1 MSLRNESEAA
11 LRVFYAAHKFLN
23 DFGICWLPVDPI
35 DIIARQSNWRLK
47 YVHQLAEEIGK
58 SISYVCDHVMRSKDG
73 LAMYDAACDQYDI
86 ILNAGDEIPQT
97 RMLWTAIHEIGHIY
111 LGHLK
116 SSRVRSITAD
126 NLDIDVYDQL
136 EFEADIFAGEVLASK
151 WIMRHLDIVD
161 ERDIAL
167 ICGISDDA
175 ALSRYK
181 KATEDYTFEP
191 ANAVFTLHN
200 FADYIKEVTVC
211 RDEADFEL
219 GRFISHNPVQPKL
232 SKAIPPFLRKPGTC
246 PHCGNTH
253 GISTQSNFCIACGNA
268 LIKGH
273 QITQSPCDHL
283 GDKAAAFCELCGSR
297 VFRTRQGFCFEEC
310 EVLN

>member
-1 MSLRNESEAA
+1 MSSRNESEAA
-11 LRVFYAAHKFLN
+11 LRVFYAAHKFMY
-23 DFGICWLPVDPI
+23 DFGIRWLPVNPI
-35 DIIARQSNWRLK
+35 EIIRSQPNWRLK
-47 YVHQLAEEIGK
+47 YVHQLAAEIGK
-58 SISYVCDHVMRSKDG
+58 SPSYICDHIMRSKDG
-73 LAMYDAACDQYDI
+73 LAIYDVAQNQYNI

-116 SSRVRSITAD
+116 STRVKSITSD
-126 NLDIDVYDQL
+126 NLDYDLYSQL

-181 KATEDYTFEP
+181 KATEDYSFEP

-200 FADYIKEVTVC
+200 FGEYMKEITVC
-211 RDEADFEL
+211 RDRADFEL
-219 GRFISHNPVQPKL
+219 VKFVSQNPVQAKL
-232 SKAIPPFLRKPGTC
+232 SKVLPPFLRKPGTC
-246 PHCGNTH
+246 PNCGNVR
-253 GISTQSNFCIACGNA
+253 GVSEQSNFCIACGDA
-268 LIKGH
+268 LKKGL
-273 QITQSPCDHL
+273 SEARDPCEHIN
-283 GDKAAAFCELCGSR
+283 DKDAAFCELCGHR
-297 VFRTRQGFCFEEC
+297 VYRTRQGFCFEDWGA
-310 EVLN
+310 